1 MTVAAE
7 QPKSAAEA
15 DAPPVLVEDGL
26 AKALDIRLWLAG
38 QFEDAVRLCALLP
51 EDYAGRVRVFD
62 RIIDTAKTAR
72 AWLFALSWVK
82 LSAIHRA
89 IVVTNLIVARA
100 SSAQWD
106 QVLDQLD
113 PGDEL
118 YARAI
123 RARANMLIIEQAPV
137 ELSFAAWSPT

>member
-72 AWLFALSWVK
+72 AWLFALSWVR
-82 LSAIHRA
+82 SSDIHRA
-89 IVVTNLIVARA
+89 IVVTNLIVTRA
-100 SSAQWD
+100 SSAQWSRA
-106 QVLDQLD
+106 LDQLD

-123 RARANMLIIEQAPV
+123 MARADMLVIEQASAEP
-137 ELSFAAWSPT
+137 SFTA